1 MGVTIVALGW
11 VDPVR
16 CRSYIL
22 LGGDTVL
29 RLTGCPGCIHCISMP
44 PLDNWYLRKPLPVH
58 VEGAYPVLGCY
69 LMSTCGRL
77 SG

>member
-11 VDPVR
+11 VDPLR

-29 RLTGCPGCIHCISMP
+29 RLT
-44 PLDNWYLRKPLPVH
+44 KPILTH
-58 VEGAYPVLGCY
+58 
-69 LMSTCGRL
+69 
-77 SG
+77 